1 MKSEKI
7 FASILLWTVSGLIY
21 IYTTYKA
28 YRFFYEYSHLRNMW
42 LILWVIAIMLC
53 WLGAIW
59 FIFYEYNYF
68 QSLREKRRKNSEEL
82 SKNIK
87 EEKTLK
93 FEADEETVPKKK
105 EKKNVTVEESAQR
118 KRDKKIQKRYQE
130 VLLEYRKTLSPREYK
145 KFEEDT
151 KYDILLYDAL
161 MVVRD
166 KEWDL
171 LSKIEQEKWEPYTT
185 ALKKILE

>member
-7 FASILLWTVSGLIY
+7 IAGTILWILSGLIY

-42 LILWVIAIMLC
+42 LILGVVAIMLC
-53 WLGAIW
+53 WLAAIW
-59 FIFYEYNYF
+59 FMFYEYNYF
-68 QSLREKRRKNSEEL
+68 MALREKKKRSIEEVEKNNKQEKIIIEE
-82 SKNIK
+82 
-87 EEKTLK
+87 EEIT
-93 FEADEETVPKKK
+93 PRKK
-105 EKKNVTVEESAQR
+105 EKKNIVIEESTQR
-118 KRDKKIQKRYQE
+118 KKDKKIQKRYQE
-130 VLLEYRKTLSPREYK
+130 VMLEYKKTLPAREYK

-161 MVVRD
+161 MISRD
-166 KEWDL
+166 KEWTL
-171 LSKIEQEKWEPYTT
+171 LSKIEQEKGELYAT

>member
-7 FASILLWTVSGLIY
+7 IAGIALWIVSGFVY

-68 QSLREKRRKNSEEL
+68 QSLREKRKKNNEEL
-82 SKNIK
+82 TKNNK
-87 EEKTLK
+87 EEKTVK
-93 FEADEETVPKKK
+93 FEEETASKKK
-105 EKKNVTVEESAQR
+105 EKKNITVEESTQR
-118 KRDKKIQKRYQE
+118 KRDKKIQRRYQE
-130 VLLEYRKTLSPREYK
+130 VLLEYKKTLSPREYK

-151 KYDILLYDAL
+151 KYDVLLYDAL

-166 KEWDL
+166 KEWVL
-171 LSKIEQEKWEPYTT
+171 LSKIEQEKGEPYIT